1 MNHFL
6 VLGTMLLVALLPA
19 RAASAEIV
27 DIRWSGEGRFV
38 HQTRVAPGEF
48 VELCGKLP
56 AGLKVRWKFASDTRL
71 DFNVH
76 YHVGEKVVYPFKMS
90 AVASARETLETK
102 LEQDYCWMWT
112 NKGTGAASLSV
123 RLARP

>member
-1 MNHFL
+1 MRTSTL
-6 VLGTMLLVALLPA
+6 MATLLLATLSSA
-19 RAASAEIV
+19 HAEIV
-27 DIRWSGEGRFV
+27 DIRWSSGGAFT
-38 HQTRVAPGEF
+38 HQAKIAAGKF
-48 VELCGKLP
+48 VEVCGKLP
-56 AGLKVRWKFASDTRL
+56 AGLKLRWEFETSAPT

-90 AVASARETLETK
+90 AVASARETLETT

>member
-1 MNHFL
+1 MRTSTL
-6 VLGTMLLVALLPA
+6 MATLLLTTLPSA
-19 RAASAEIV
+19 HAEIV
-27 DIRWSGEGRFV
+27 DIRWSADGAFT
-38 HQTRVAPGEF
+38 HQAKIAAGKF
-48 VELCGKLP
+48 VEVCGKLP
-56 AGLKVRWKFASDTRL
+56 AGLKLRWEFETSAPT

-90 AVASARETLETK
+90 AVASARETLETT

>member
-1 MNHFL
+1 MR
-6 VLGTMLLVALLPA
+6 TSSLLIALLLSTLSSA
-19 RAASAEIV
+19 HAEIV
-27 DIRWSGEGRFV
+27 DIRWSADGAFA
-38 HQTRVAPGEF
+38 HQAKIAAGKF
-48 VELCGKLP
+48 VEVCGKLP
-56 AGLKVRWKFASDTRL
+56 AGIKLKWEFETSAPT

-76 YHVGEKVVYPFKMS
+76 YHVGEKVVYPFKMR